1 MNIAEIL
8 CRHAATHPNAI
19 AILDVHDGHDRALSF
34 ADLDLQSGR
43 AAALLQSAGVQ
54 TGDAVLIFHRMSAEL
69 YTALIGAFRLGAIPM
84 FLDPSGGR
92 EHIERCCRLW
102 PPKALVAGTKA
113 HLLRFVSPAL
123 RAIPHKFVIGPALP
137 GAISCSRARSLAP
150 RKEIFSCTVDTPA
163 LITFT
168 SGSTGLP
175 KAAARTHGFLLE
187 QHRVL
192 EQSLRLAPGDLDLA
206 TLPIFVLANLGSGVA
221 SLIPD
226 ADLRFPG
233 SVESARVIAQ
243 IQSHKPARTAAP
255 PAFLERLADYCA
267 ARGLT
272 LPPLSKI
279 FVGGAPVF
287 PNLLRK
293 LARMAPQAEITA
305 VYGST
310 EAEPIAEISYSQIQP
325 SDFAAMTAGRGLLA
339 GHPVPQIHLAV
350 VEHKWGI
357 PIGPFSESE
366 FQQARV
372 PIGKAGEITVS
383 GGHVLPGYLHGQGD
397 AEAKFNVGSSRW
409 HRTGDAGYLDDRGR
423 VWLLGRCDARIQDE
437 RGVLYPFTVECAA
450 QQIPGVRRAAAVAH
464 NGRRLLAIELDH
476 RSSPD
481 VATAVDRA
489 LQWAQIDSVKILPKI
504 PLDKRHNSKVNYPEL
519 RKLLSS

>member
-8 CRHAATHPNAI
+8 CRHAATHPDAI
-19 AILDVHDGHDRALSF
+19 AILDVHDGHDRVLSF

-43 AAALLQSAGVQ
+43 VAALLQSAGVQ

-69 YTALIGAFRLGAIPM
+69 YAALIGAFRLGAIPM
-84 FLDPSGGR
+84 FLDPSAGHK
-92 EHIERCCRLW
+92 HIERCCRLW
-102 PPKALVAGTKA
+102 PPKVLVAGTKA
-113 HLLRFVSPAL
+113 HLLRFISPAL
-123 RAIPHKFVIGPALP
+123 RAIPRKYVIGPALP
-137 GAISCSRARSLAP
+137 GAVSWSRVQSLAP
-150 RKEIFSCTVDTPA
+150 RMEKFSSTADTPA

-168 SGSTGLP
+168 SGSTGSP
-175 KAAARTHGFLLE
+175 KAAVRTHGFLLE

-192 EQSLRLAPGDLDLA
+192 EQSLRPAPGDLDLA

-226 ADLRFPG
+226 VDLRFPAAIDP
-233 SVESARVIAQ
+233 ARVIAQ
-243 IQSHKPARTAAP
+243 IQSYKPTRTAAP

-267 ARGLT
+267 ARELT
-272 LPPLSKI
+272 LPQLSAI

-287 PNLLRK
+287 PNLFRK
-293 LARMAPQAEITA
+293 LARMAPHAEITA

-310 EAEPIAEISYSQIQP
+310 EAEPIAEISYSQIQA
-325 SDFAAMTAGRGLLA
+325 SEFASMIAGRGLLA
-339 GHPVPQIHLAV
+339 GYPVPQIRLAV

-372 PIGKAGEITVS
+372 PVGKAGEIAVS

-397 AEAKFNVGSSRW
+397 AETKFDVGGSRW

-464 NGRRLLAIELDH
+464 KGRRLLALEREH
-476 RSSPD
+476 RSSSD
-481 VATAVDRA
+481 VAAAVDRA

-519 RKLLSS
+519 RKLLNS

>member
-1 MNIAEIL
+1 MNIAETL
-8 CRHAATHPNAI
+8 CRRAAMHPDAI
-19 AILDVHDGHDRALSF
+19 AILDVSEGHDRALSF
-34 ADLDLQSGR
+34 ADLDLQSER
-43 AAALLQSAGVQ
+43 AAALLQSAGVEI
-54 TGDAVLIFHRMSAEL
+54 GDAVLIFHPMSAEL

-84 FLDPSGGR
+84 FLDPSAGR
-92 EHIERCCRLW
+92 EHIERCCRMW

-123 RAIPHKFVIGPALP
+123 RAIPHKFVIGPGLP
-137 GAISCSRARSLAP
+137 GAISWSRAWSVVP
-150 RKEIFSCTVDTPA
+150 KKENFSCTADTPA

-168 SGSTGLP
+168 SGSTGSP
-175 KAAARTHGFLLE
+175 KAAVRTHGFLSQ

-192 EQSLRLAPGDLDLA
+192 EQSLQLAPGDLDLA

-226 ADLRFPG
+226 VDLRFPAEI
-233 SVESARVIAQ
+233 ESARVIAQ
-243 IQSHKPARTAAP
+243 IQSHKPARTAAS
-255 PAFLERLADYCA
+255 PALLERLADYCA
-267 ARGLT
+267 ARELT
-272 LPPLSKI
+272 IPQLGKI

-287 PNLLRK
+287 PKLLRK
-293 LARMAPQAEITA
+293 LARMAPHAEITA

-325 SDFAAMTAGRGLLA
+325 SEFASMTAGHGLLA
-339 GHPVPQIHLAV
+339 GHPVPQIRLAII
-350 VEHKWGI
+350 EHQWGI

-372 PIGKAGEITVS
+372 PTGKAGEIAVS
-383 GGHVLPGYLHGQGD
+383 GGHVLPGYLNGQGD
-397 AEAKFNVGSSRW
+397 AETKFDVGGSRW
-409 HRTGDAGYLDDRGR
+409 RRTGDAGYLDDRGR
-423 VWLLGRCDARIQDE
+423 VWLLGRCDARMQDE
-437 RGVLYPFTVECAA
+437 RGVLYPFAVECAA

-464 NGRRLLAIELDH
+464 KGRRLLALELDH
-476 RSSPD
+476 RRSPD
-481 VATAVDRA
+481 VAAAVDHV

-519 RKLLSS
+519 RNLLNP

>member
-8 CRHAATHPNAI
+8 CRRAATNPDAI
-19 AILDVHDGHDRALSF
+19 AILDVHHGHDRALSF
-34 ADLDLQSGR
+34 GDLDLQSER
-43 AAALLQSAGVQ
+43 AAALLQSAGVR
-54 TGDAVLIFHRMSAEL
+54 TGDAVLILHRMSAEL
-69 YTALIGAFRLGAIPM
+69 YAALIGAFRLGAIPM
-84 FLDPSGGR
+84 FLDPSAGR
-92 EHIERCCRLW
+92 KHIERCCRLW
-102 PPKALVAGTKA
+102 LPKVLVAATKA

-123 RAIPHKFVIGPALP
+123 RAIPRKFAIGPALP
-137 GAISCSRARSLAP
+137 GAVSWGRARSLAP
-150 RKEIFSCTVDTPA
+150 RIDILSGTADTPA

-168 SGSTGLP
+168 SGSTGSP
-175 KAAARTHGFLLE
+175 KAAVRTHGFLLE

-192 EQSLRLAPGDLDLA
+192 EQSLRLVPGDLDLA

-226 ADLRFPG
+226 VDLRFPAAIQP
-233 SVESARVIAQ
+233 ARVIAQ
-243 IQSHKPARTAAP
+243 IQSHQPARTAAP

-267 ARGLT
+267 ARELT
-272 LPPLSKI
+272 LPQLSKI

-293 LARMAPQAEITA
+293 LSRMAPHAEITA

-325 SDFAAMTAGRGLLA
+325 NEFASMTAGRGLLA
-339 GHPVPQIHLAV
+339 GHPVPQIRFAV
-350 VEHKWGI
+350 IEHKWGI

-372 PIGKAGEITVS
+372 PVGKAGEIAVS

-397 AEAKFNVGSSRW
+397 AETKFDVGGSRW

-423 VWLLGRCDARIQDE
+423 VWLLGRCDARIKDE

-450 QQIPGVRRAAAVAH
+450 QQIPGVRRAAALAH
-464 NGRRLLAIELDH
+464 KGRRLLALELDH
-476 RSSPD
+476 GSSPA
-481 VATAVDRA
+481 VAGAVDRA
-489 LQWAQIDSVKILPKI
+489 LQWAQIDSVRILPEI
-504 PLDKRHNSKVNYPEL
+504 PLDKRHSSKVHYPEL
-519 RKLLSS
+519 RKLLNR

>member
-8 CRHAATHPNAI
+8 CRHAATHPDAI

-34 ADLDLQSGR
+34 ADLDLQSGY
-43 AAALLQSAGVQ
+43 AAAILQSAGVQ
-54 TGDAVLIFHRMSAEL
+54 PGDTVLIFHRMSTEL
-69 YTALIGAFRLGAIPM
+69 YAALIGAFRLGAIPM
-84 FLDPSGGR
+84 FLDPSAGSK
-92 EHIERCCRLW
+92 HIERCCRLW
-102 PPKALVAGTKA
+102 PPKVLVAGTKA
-113 HLLRFVSPAL
+113 HLLRCISPAL
-123 RAIPHKFVIGPALP
+123 RAIPRKFVIGPAVP
-137 GAISCSRARSLAP
+137 GAVSWSRARLLAP
-150 RKEIFSCTVDTPA
+150 RKEIFSSSADTPA
-163 LITFT
+163 LLTFT
-168 SGSTGLP
+168 GGSTGSP
-175 KAAARTHGFLLE
+175 KAAVRTHGFLLQ

-192 EQSLRLAPGDLDLA
+192 EQSLRLVPGDLDLA
-206 TLPIFVLANLGSGVA
+206 TLPIFVLANLGSGVG

-226 ADLRFPG
+226 VDLRFPAAID
-233 SVESARVIAQ
+233 SARVIAQ

-267 ARGLT
+267 ARGFT
-272 LPPLSKI
+272 LPQLSKI

-293 LARMAPQAEITA
+293 LVRMAPHAEITA

-325 SDFAAMTAGRGLLA
+325 GEFASMIAGRGLLA
-339 GHPVPQIHLAV
+339 GHPVPQIRLAV

-357 PIGPFSESE
+357 PIGPFSEHE
-366 FQQARV
+366 FQDACV
-372 PIGKAGEITVS
+372 PVGKAGEIVVS
-383 GGHVLPGYLHGQGD
+383 GAHVLPGYLHSQGD
-397 AEAKFNVGSSRW
+397 LETKFDVGGSRW

-450 QQIPGVRRAAAVAH
+450 QQISGVRRAAAVAH
-464 NGRRLLAIELDH
+464 KGHRLLALELDH
-476 RSSPD
+476 RSSSD
-481 VATAVDRA
+481 VAAAVDGA
-489 LQWAQIDSVKILPKI
+489 LQWAQIDSIKIVAKI

-519 RKLLSS
+519 HKLLNP